1 MVEER
6 FFEERGERNEEIN
19 KSTNQKSTNQKSTN
33 QMKRKDPENLGDVL
47 QQYLVAIG
55 ADKHIKEVR
64 VTQEWDKIVGPMI
77 ARNTSD
83 INLKEGVLTVKF
95 RSPLIRNEISMRRT
109 SLQKIINDAIG
120 EEVVQRIVIR

>member
-1 MVEER
+1 
-6 FFEERGERNEEIN
+6 
-19 KSTNQKSTNQKSTN
+19 
-33 QMKRKDPENLGDVL
+33 MKRKDPENLGNVL

-95 RSPLIRNEISMRRT
+95 RSAIVRNEISMRRT
-109 SLQKIINDAIG
+109 FLQKLINDAIG
-120 EEVVQRIVIR
+120 EEVVTNIIVK

>member
-1 MVEER
+1 M
-6 FFEERGERNEEIN
+6 
-19 KSTNQKSTNQKSTN
+19 
-33 QMKRKDPENLGDVL
+33 L

-83 INLKEGVLTVKF
+83 INLKDGVLTVKF
-95 RSPLIRNEISMRRT
+95 RSAIVRNEISMRRT
-109 SLQKIINDAIG
+109 SLQKLINDAIG
-120 EEVVQRIVIR
+120 EDVVKSITVK

>member
-1 MVEER
+1 
-6 FFEERGERNEEIN
+6 
-19 KSTNQKSTNQKSTN
+19 
-33 QMKRKDPENLGDVL
+33 MKRQDPENLGDVL

-120 EEVVQRIVIR
+120 EEVVQSIVIR

>member
-1 MVEER
+1 
-6 FFEERGERNEEIN
+6 
-19 KSTNQKSTNQKSTN
+19 
-33 QMKRKDPENLGDVL
+33 MKRKDPENLGNVL

-64 VTQEWDKIVGPMI
+64 VTQEWDKIVGSMI

-95 RSPLIRNEISMRRT
+95 RSAIVRNEISMRRT
-109 SLQKIINDAIG
+109 SLQKLINDAIG
-120 EEVVQRIVIR
+120 EEVVTNIIVK

>member
-1 MVEER
+1 
-6 FFEERGERNEEIN
+6 
-19 KSTNQKSTNQKSTN
+19 
-33 QMKRKDPENLGDVL
+33 MKRKDPENLGNVL

-95 RSPLIRNEISMRRT
+95 RSAIVRNEISMRRT
-109 SLQKIINDAIG
+109 SLQKLINNAIG
-120 EEVVQRIVIR
+120 EEVVTNIIVK

>member
-1 MVEER
+1 
-6 FFEERGERNEEIN
+6 
-19 KSTNQKSTNQKSTN
+19 
-33 QMKRKDPENLGDVL
+33 MKRKDPENLGNVL

-64 VTQEWDKIVGPMI
+64 VTQEWDRIVGPMI

-95 RSPLIRNEISMRRT
+95 RSAIVRNEISMRRT
-109 SLQKIINDAIG
+109 SLQKLINDAIG
-120 EEVVQRIVIR
+120 EEVVTNIIVK

>member
-1 MVEER
+1 
-6 FFEERGERNEEIN
+6 
-19 KSTNQKSTNQKSTN
+19 
-33 QMKRKDPENLGDVL
+33 MKRKDPENLGNVL

-83 INLKEGVLTVKF
+83 INLKDGVLTVKF
-95 RSPLIRNEISMRRT
+95 RSAIVRNEISMRRT
-109 SLQKIINDAIG
+109 SLQKLINDAIG
-120 EEVVQRIVIR
+120 EDVVKSIIVK

>member
-1 MVEER
+1 
-6 FFEERGERNEEIN
+6 
-19 KSTNQKSTNQKSTN
+19 
-33 QMKRKDPENLGDVL
+33 MKRKYPENLGNVL

-95 RSPLIRNEISMRRT
+95 RSAIVRNEISMRRT
-109 SLQKIINDAIG
+109 SLQKLINDAIG
-120 EEVVQRIVIR
+120 EEVVTNIIVK

>member
-1 MVEER
+1 
-6 FFEERGERNEEIN
+6 
-19 KSTNQKSTNQKSTN
+19 
-33 QMKRKDPENLGDVL
+33 MKRTDPENLGNVL

-83 INLKEGVLTVKF
+83 INLKDGVLTVKF
-95 RSPLIRNEISMRRT
+95 RSAIVRNEISMRRT
-109 SLQKIINDAIG
+109 SLQKLINDAIG
-120 EEVVQRIVIR
+120 EDVVKSIIVK

>member
-1 MVEER
+1 
-6 FFEERGERNEEIN
+6 
-19 KSTNQKSTNQKSTN
+19 
-33 QMKRKDPENLGDVL
+33 MKRKDPENLGNVL

-83 INLKEGVLTVKF
+83 INLKDGVLTVKF
-95 RSPLIRNEISMRRT
+95 RSAIVRNEISMRRT
-109 SLQKIINDAIG
+109 SLQKLINDAIG
-120 EEVVQRIVIR
+120 EDVVKSITVK

>member
-1 MVEER
+1 
-6 FFEERGERNEEIN
+6 
-19 KSTNQKSTNQKSTN
+19 
-33 QMKRKDPENLGDVL
+33 MKRKDPENLGNVL

-95 RSPLIRNEISMRRT
+95 RSAIVRNEISMRRT
-109 SLQKIINDAIG
+109 SLQKLINDAIG
-120 EEVVQRIVIR
+120 EEVVTNIIVK